1 MTSMISN
8 FSMITDFYLL
18 STVKRVDSEMVFLL
32 FVALAEVVLVFSYI
46 KGPLSRPAHAC
57 AVNRN

>member
-1 MTSMISN
+1 MMSMISN

-18 STVKRVDSEMVFLL
+18 FTVKTVDSEMVFLL
-32 FVALAEVVLVFSYI
+32 FGALAEVVPVFSYI

-57 AVNRN
+57 AVNRS